1 MAASTPKVVLN
12 TSRDIPFN
20 KLVLSQANVRRINA
34 GVSVEDLAED
44 IARRGLLQ
52 SLNVRPVLDAEG
64 AETGL
69 YEVPAGGRRYRA
81 LELLAKA
88 KRLPKTAL
96 VPCIVQGHDTAAEE
110 DSLVENIQ
118 RVSPHPLDQFR
129 AFRTLREERGM
140 TDEAIAAAFFITP
153 AVVKQRLRLTS
164 VAPALLELYA
174 EDAMSLEQLM
184 GFTVSDDHARQAQVW
199 ETVSRGYNQEPYLIR
214 RLLTEDKVGASDRR
228 AVLVGTE
235 AYEAAGGTI
244 ARDLFQQDHGG
255 WFEDVPLLE
264 RLVDERLQAE
274 VAAVTAEGWKWVEA
288 ARDFAYGHVMGL
300 RRVVPTEAPLSD
312 KEQARRDALADEQAR
327 LEREYEDAEELPD
340 EVDARL
346 GAIEA
351 ELEALD
357 NRPGLYD
364 PAEVARA
371 GAFVS
376 LSYEG
381 RIRVERGYVRPEDE
395 VPEVADPDASD
406 QRTDDSLPGA
416 VGLETTERLGD
427 PSQPAVV
434 EEDEGDARRPLPER
448 LVTELTAHR
457 TLGLRAALAE
467 DPDVALVAVL
477 HALALRTFYGS
488 QAHDP
493 ASCLEVEAKSAS
505 LSQAGSRLNDTTAAG
520 GLARL
525 HEQWG
530 SHLPGRP
537 AELWD
542 FLLDLDADSR
552 ASLLAYCAAH
562 AVNAVHE
569 PWNRRTRAMAHA
581 TQLAQAL
588 RLDLTA
594 QWSPTRE
601 MYLGRVTKAHILQAV
616 REARGEAAAQR
627 IDHLKKADMAEEAE
641 RLLAGTGWLPAL
653 LRTPGLEI
661 GEATGD
667 AVNGS
672 GIAASTES
680 VDLPAFLTGDE
691 APAQDGAEIAAQA
704 TYGIAAE

>member
-12 TSRDIPFN
+12 ASRDIPFN

-34 GVSVEDLAED
+34 GVSIEDLAED

-52 SLNVRPVLDAEG
+52 SLNVRSVLNGEG
-64 AETGL
+64 GETGL

-88 KRLPKTAL
+88 KRLPKTAP
-96 VPCIVQGHDTAAEE
+96 VPCVVQGHDTAAEE
-110 DSLVENIQ
+110 DSLAENIQ

-129 AFRTLREERGM
+129 AFRTLRDERGM

-164 VAPALLELYA
+164 VSPALLDLYA

-184 GFTVSDDHARQAQVW
+184 AFTVSDDHARHAQVW
-199 ETVSRGYNQEPYLIR
+199 EMVSRGYNREPYLIR
-214 RLLTEDKVGASDRR
+214 RMLTEDKVTATDRR
-228 AVLVGTE
+228 ALFIGAE
-235 AYEAAGGTI
+235 AYQAAGGTI
-244 ARDLFQQDHGG
+244 VRDLFQQDRGG
-255 WFEDVPLLE
+255 WFEDVALLE
-264 RLVDERLQAE
+264 RLVDERLRAE
-274 VAAVTAEGWKWVEA
+274 AAAVTAEGWKWVEV

-300 RRVVPTEAPLSD
+300 RRIASTEAPLRAD
-312 KEQARRDALADEQAR
+312 EQAHREALAEEQAR
-327 LEREYEDAEELPD
+327 LEREYEDVEELPD
-340 EVDARL
+340 GADARL

-351 ELEALD
+351 ELEGLD

-376 LSYEG
+376 LGHEG

-395 VPEVADPDASD
+395 VPEA
-406 QRTDDSLPGA
+406 
-416 VGLETTERLGD
+416 GD
-427 PSQPAVV
+427 PEDADQGADEGLPDEPGQAAPGRISDPPHPGCV

-457 TLGLRAALAE
+457 TLALRAALAE

-505 LSQAGSRLNDTTAAG
+505 LSQAGTGLNDAPAAG
-520 GLARL
+520 ALARL

-537 AELWD
+537 ADLWNW
-542 FLLDLDADSR
+542 LLDLDGDSR
-552 ASLLAYCAAH
+552 ASLLSYCAAITL
-562 AVNAVHE
+562 NAVHE

-594 QWSPTRE
+594 DWNPTRAS
-601 MYLGRVTKAHILQAV
+601 YLDRVTKTHILQAV
-616 REARGEAAAQR
+616 REAWGETAAQR
-627 IDHLKKADMAEEAE
+627 IDHLRKADMAEEAE
-641 RLLAGTGWLPAL
+641 RLLAGTGWLPAP
-653 LRTPGLEI
+653 LRTPGLESAEPVADA
-661 GEATGD
+661 GEG
-667 AVNGS
+667 GS
-672 GIAASTES
+672 GETDAAE
-680 VDLPAFLTGDE
+680 VELPAFLAGDDGPDE
-691 APAQDGAEIAAQA
+691 DGAGVASQA
-704 TYGIAAE
+704 PYNIAAE

>member
-12 TSRDIPFN
+12 ASRDIPFN

-34 GVSVEDLAED
+34 GVSIEDLAED

-52 SLNVRPVLDAEG
+52 SLNVRPVLDDEG
-64 AETGL
+64 GESGL

-81 LELLAKA
+81 LELLAKE
-88 KRLPKTAL
+88 KRLSKTAP
-96 VPCIVQGHDTAAEE
+96 VPCIVQAHETAAEE
-110 DSLVENIQ
+110 DSLAENIQ

-129 AFRTLREERGM
+129 AFRTLREEHGM

-153 AVVKQRLRLTS
+153 AVVKQRLRLTAVS
-164 VAPALLELYA
+164 PALLDLYA

-184 GFTVSDDHARQAQVW
+184 AFTVTNDHARQAQVW

-214 RLLTEDKVGASDRR
+214 RMLTEDKVGASDRR
-228 AVLVGTE
+228 AVLIGSE
-235 AYEAAGGTI
+235 AYAAAGGTI

-274 VAAVTAEGWKWVEA
+274 VAMVTAEGWKWVEA

-300 RRVVPTEAPLSD
+300 RRVVPTEAPLSAE
-312 KEQARRDALADEQAR
+312 EQARRDALAEEQAR

-351 ELEALD
+351 ELESFD
-357 NRPGLYD
+357 QRPGLYD
-364 PAEVARA
+364 PGEVVRA

-381 RIRVERGYVRPEDE
+381 RIRIERGYVRPEDE
-395 VPEVADPDASD
+395 APDVADPDVAGHG
-406 QRTDDSLPGA
+406 TDNSPPGGA
-416 VGLETTERLGD
+416 VQETTGHLGD
-427 PSQPAVV
+427 PSQPVV
-434 EEDEGDARRPLPER
+434 DEDEGDAGRPLPER

-477 HALALRTFYGS
+477 HALTLRTFYS
-488 QAHDP
+488 AQAHDP

-505 LSQAGSRLNDTTAAG
+505 LSQAGSGLNDAPAAAA
-520 GLARL
+520 LARL
-525 HEQWG
+525 HEQWA

-537 AELWD
+537 ADLWD

-552 ASLLAYCAAH
+552 ASLLAYCVAH
-562 AVNAVHE
+562 TVNAVHE

-594 QWSPTRE
+594 QWIPTRE
-601 MYLGRVTKAHILQAV
+601 AYLARVTKAHILQAV

-653 LRTPGLEI
+653 LRTPGLET

-667 AVNGS
+667 AVDGS
-672 GIAASTES
+672 GIAASTEC
-680 VDLPAFLTGDE
+680 VELPAFLTGDE
-691 APAQDGAEIAAQA
+691 APEQDEAEIAAQA
-704 TYGIAAE
+704 SYGIAAE

>member
-12 TSRDIPFN
+12 VSRDIPFN
-20 KLVLSQANVRRINA
+20 KLVLSQANVRRIKA
-34 GVSVEDLAED
+34 GLSVEELAED

-64 AETGL
+64 RETGL

-81 LELLAKA
+81 LERLAQA
-88 KRLPKTAL
+88 KRLPKTAS
-96 VPCIVQGHDTAAEE
+96 VPCVIQSHDTVAEE
-110 DSLVENIQ
+110 DSLAENIQ

-153 AVVKQRLRLTS
+153 SVVKQRLRLTS
-164 VAPALLELYA
+164 VSPALLELYA

-184 GFTVSDDHARQAQVW
+184 AFTVTTDHARQAQVW

-214 RLLTEDKVGASDRR
+214 RMLTEGKVGASDRR
-228 AVLVGTE
+228 AVLIGPE

-274 VAAVTAEGWKWVEA
+274 AATVTAEGWRWVEV
-288 ARDFAYGHVMGL
+288 ARDFAYGHVIGL
-300 RRVVPTEAPLSD
+300 RRIASAEAPLGGD
-312 KEQARRDALADEQAR
+312 EQSRLDALAEEQAR
-327 LEREYEDAEELPD
+327 LEREYEDAQELPD
-340 EVDARL
+340 EVDARI

-357 NRPGLYD
+357 NRPGVYD
-364 PAEVARA
+364 PEDVARA

-395 VPEVADPDASD
+395 PQTGSEGAAQAGSGTSARPDEADPRPGPVVADAPQS
-406 QRTDDSLPGA
+406 T
-416 VGLETTERLGD
+416 
-427 PSQPAVV
+427 VV
-434 EEDEGDARRPLPER
+434 EEDEGDAHRPLPER

-505 LSQAGSRLNDTTAAG
+505 LSQAGAGLNDTAAAG
-520 GLARL
+520 ALARL

-537 AELWD
+537 ADLWD

-552 ASLLAYCAAH
+552 ASLLAYCAAVS
-562 AVNAVHE
+562 VNAVHE
-569 PWNRRTRAMAHA
+569 PWNRRGRAMVHA
-581 TQLAQAL
+581 TQLAQTL
-588 RLDLTA
+588 RLDLSA
-594 QWSPTRE
+594 QWSPTRDA
-601 MYLGRVTKAHILQAV
+601 YLGRVTKAHILQAV

-627 IDHLKKADMAEEAE
+627 IDHLKKPDMAEEAE
-641 RLLAGTGWLPAL
+641 RLLAGTGWLPPL
-653 LRTPGLEI
+653 LRTPGLE
-661 GEATGD
+661 GSTPAGD
-667 AVNGS
+667 GGAGNGS
-672 GIAASTES
+672 GADDVA
-680 VDLPAFLTGDE
+680 LPAFLTGGEASDQDE
-691 APAQDGAEIAAQA
+691 AGVAGEAP
-704 TYGIAAE
+704 YSIAAE